1 MKAWLAEAG
10 AGDACEPREDILAHL
25 LIDALDR
32 MDRQGIKTVIII
44 HGHGTG
50 AMKQAVREALKMSI
64 YVRDFRPGEMGEGG
78 DGVSV
83 TSLR

>member
-1 MKAWLAEAG
+1 EALA
-10 AGDACEPREDILAHL
+10 IMNSS
-25 LIDALDR
+25 LDR

-50 AMKQAVREALKMSI
+50 AMKQAVRESLKMSI

-83 TSLR
+83 ASLR